1 MKNNKY
7 LNLFIIV
14 SVILLILY
22 SIYYIF
28 FNKNEEKKIS
38 NIEKYTNSSISNSID
53 AEFPINMIEN
63 GSFEN
68 GTHIKNYINQDGYN
82 KIIKMKNPS
91 KSGYVLEQKKSND
104 LTYYELISK
113 STPNSKYVLLLWV
126 SFSNSNINS
135 IDLLS
140 LIRIRLRTNNQS
152 NNIPK
157 LNYNIVQK
165 VEIDNKSW
173 YLLQYNFITNE
184 DTNDNMNIYINYT
197 EKLQDDTIYFAGISM
212 YRILTDAQNF
222 IYNNGLVC
230 YLDAYQYESNI
241 LTWHDLSGTGNDFF
255 WSGIPI
261 TDYTKGSINTSN
273 LDLKGPSSNVLLN
286 NDEFTIVL
294 VLNEVIENKS
304 QENSIVPDF
313 RYLLCVP
320 GNNKDSFEISINKDN
335 KLVLNLENDK
345 NIVSQKDI
353 TLFNKS
359 VITITYKSGEI
370 NIYQDGV
377 NILST
382 QVNNF
387 YFNNNKVILNKNKD
401 LNVNIYGLLVYNR
414 VIKNNEMAGIREY
427 FITNSNKNYNNP
439 DINNIQMDNNLYNN
453 NPINTVSPY
462 YNTVNTQEQY
472 SNINDTIF
480 DTTFTNQNTQLSTCA
495 KDCENMCRKF
505 LNLNNGIDKYKECI
519 KNCKNVVY
527 SCETYC
533 DEEGNDSKYC
543 NPNID
548 TTNNNTVNNKCP
560 IAYKKNNNYYVY
572 VYPNSTYA
580 QELNYSG
587 EKSYGQNIDNARN
600 IYTQN
605 FPNCVIPQELRYN
618 GNKNYLDTCPYTLKQ
633 LNPCYIDQCYGVN
646 WNVENYAD
654 LNINDKCKKA
664 VSNYCRIN
672 YDIDEKCACWNPKY
686 KNSEKCTK
694 MRKFFENPQD
704 YCSPGSFNIEEHP
717 DFSKYI
723 KKDKIPCWGCNL
735 EAPESINEKNN

>member
-14 SVILLILY
+14 SVILLILF

-28 FNKNEEKKIS
+28 FNKNEEKIIS
-38 NIEKYTNSSISNSID
+38 NIEKYTNIID
-53 AEFPINMIEN
+53 IKDTEFPINMIEN

-68 GTHIKNYINQDGYN
+68 GTNIKNYINQDGYN

-113 STPNSKYVLLLWV
+113 SIPNSKYVLLLWI
-126 SFSNSNINS
+126 SFSNANINS

-140 LIRIRLRTNNQS
+140 LIRIRLRTNNQT

-165 VEIDNKSW
+165 VEINNKSW
-173 YLLQYNFITNE
+173 YLLQYNFTTNE
-184 DTNDNMNIYINYT
+184 DTYDNMNIYINYI
-197 EKLQDDTIYFAGISM
+197 EKLQDDAIYFAGISM
-212 YRILTDAQNF
+212 YRILQDAQNF

-261 TDYTKGSINTSN
+261 TDYTKGFINTSN

-286 NDEFTIVL
+286 NDEFTIIL
-294 VLNEVIENKS
+294 VLNEEIENKS

-313 RYLLCVP
+313 RYLLSIP
-320 GNNKDSFEISINKDN
+320 GNNKNSFEISINKEN

-359 VITITYKSGEI
+359 VITITYKNGYI

-414 VIKNNEMAGIREY
+414 VIKANEMAGIRDY

-472 SNINDTIF
+472 SNVNNNIF
-480 DTTFTNQNTQLSTCA
+480 EDTFTNQGPKRTCA
-495 KDCENMCRKF
+495 EDCENMCKNF
-505 LNLNNGIDKYKECI
+505 SKNTDKYNQCI
-519 KNCKNVVY
+519 SLCKNIFY
-527 SCETYC
+527 TCEKYC
-533 DEEGNDSKYC
+533 DEEENDSKYC
-543 NPNID
+543 NSS
-548 TTNNNTVNNKCP
+548 NNDNENTVNTKCP

-587 EKSYGQNIDNARN
+587 EKSYGKNIDNART
-600 IYTQN
+600 IYSQN
-605 FPNCVIPQELRYN
+605 FPNCVIPKELRYN
-618 GNKNYLDTCPYTLKQ
+618 GNKNYLDTCPYSLKQ
-633 LNPCYIDQCYGVN
+633 LNPCFIDQCYGVN
-646 WNVENYAD
+646 WNVENYTD

-686 KNSEKCTK
+686 KDSEKCSK

-704 YCSPGSFNIEEHP
+704 YCTPGSFNIEEHP
-717 DFSKYI
+717 DFNKYI
-723 KKDKIPCWGCNL
+723 KKDKIPCWGCNI
-735 EAPESINEKNN
+735 EAPEPTNEKK

>member
-14 SVILLILY
+14 SVILLILF

-28 FNKNEEKKIS
+28 FNKNEEKKMS
-38 NIEKYTNSSISNSID
+38 NIENFKNITD
-53 AEFPINMIEN
+53 TEFPINMIEN
-63 GSFEN
+63 GIFEN

-113 STPNSKYVLLLWV
+113 SIPNSKYVLLLWI
-126 SFSNSNINS
+126 SFSNANITS

-140 LIRIRLRTNNQS
+140 LIRIRLRTKIQS

-184 DTNDNMNIYINYT
+184 DTNENMNIYINYT
-197 EKLQDDTIYFAGISM
+197 EKLQDDAIYFSGISM
-212 YRILTDAQNF
+212 YRILPDAQNF

-241 LTWHDLSGTGNDFF
+241 LTWHDLSGSGNDFF

-261 TDYTKGSINTSN
+261 TDYTKGRINTSN
-273 LDLKGPSSNVLLN
+273 LDLSGPSSNVLLN
-286 NDEFTIVL
+286 NDEFSIVL
-294 VLNEVIENKS
+294 VLNDEIENKS
-304 QENSIVPDF
+304 QENSITSDF
-313 RYLLCVP
+313 RYLLSVP
-320 GNNKDSFEISINKDN
+320 GNNKNSFEISINKEN

-345 NIVSQKDI
+345 NIISQKDI

-359 VITITYKSGEI
+359 VITITYKSGII
-370 NIYQDGV
+370 NIYQDSV

-382 QVNNF
+382 QVYNF

-414 VIKNNEMAGIREY
+414 VIKTNEMAGIHDY

-472 SNINDTIF
+472 SNINNSSFED
-480 DTTFTNQNTQLSTCA
+480 TFTNQNSQLSTCA

-505 LNLNNGIDKYKECI
+505 LNSDNGIDKYKDCI

-533 DEEGNDSKYC
+533 GEEDNDSKYC

-548 TTNNNTVNNKCP
+548 NNTDNTINDKCP

-572 VYPNSTYA
+572 IYPNSTYA

-600 IYTQN
+600 IYSQN
-605 FPNCVIPQELRYN
+605 FPTCVIPEELRYS
-618 GNKNYLDTCPYTLKQ
+618 GNKNYLETCPYSLKQ

-686 KNSEKCTK
+686 KDNEKCIK
-694 MRKFFENPQD
+694 IKKFFENPQD
-704 YCSPGSFNIEEHP
+704 YCSPGAFNIEEHP
-717 DFSKYI
+717 DFNKYI

-735 EAPESINEKNN
+735 EAPESIYEKK